1 MSQLLWTSLWTSSFG
16 WIEIQIQFLKA
27 LYTFS
32 IHELDNFQ
40 DWNFR
45 SILITHQD
53 PQDPQDLKFWDGGVI
68 CWDLFYLYCN
78 WVICFI
84 LDVDIQRLDKVI
96 QQKKQDI

>member
-40 DWNFR
+40 DWNFS
-45 SILITHQD
+45 SILITHQN
-53 PQDPQDLKFWDGGVI
+53 PQEPQDLKFWDGGVYVGIYFI
-68 CWDLFYLYCN
+68 CTANCRQGISRGLGNLLYSGC
-78 WVICFI
+78 
-84 LDVDIQRLDKVI
+84 RYPKVG
-96 QQKKQDI
+96 